1 MRLSWIRG
9 LERLGCEVWF
19 VEQIA
24 EQHCTDEYGH
34 NVPFSCSSNNLWW
47 SLVGDRF
54 GLAQRSSLMCDSGE
68 TIGASI
74 DQIRQIATDG
84 ALLVNISG
92 HLTEPTLLSAF
103 RRRVYV
109 DIDPGFT
116 QFWDANGNA
125 GARLQGHDR
134 FVTIGEHIGR
144 PGCDVPTGDRQ
155 WHHVRQPVV
164 LDDWPVQHRAEPG
177 TAGLGTADRFRF
189 TTIATWRGPFGP
201 IERDRRRF
209 GLKLHE
215 FRKFIALPTMVDA
228 RFEVALAI
236 HPDESSDLDLLDR
249 SGWELVDPTSAAG
262 SPDSFRSYVTG
273 SMAEFSVAQGMYVE
287 SNCGWFS
294 DRTTRYLASGRP
306 ALVQDTGFSSCL
318 PTGSGLVAF
327 TTLDEARAGAA
338 SILADHDAHCRSA
351 RAIAETYF
359 DSDVVLARFLDRCD
373 LP

>member
-24 EQHCTDEYGH
+24 EQHCTDEDGH
-34 NVPFSCSSNNLWW
+34 NVPFSCSSNQRWW
-47 SLVGDRF
+47 SFVGGRF
-54 GLAQRSSLMCDSGE
+54 GLAQRSSLMCDRGE
-68 TIGASI
+68 TIGAPI

-116 QFWDANGNA
+116 QFWDAAGNA

-164 LDDWPVQHRAEPG
+164 LDDWPVQHRADI
-177 TAGLGTADRFRF
+177 GTADRFRF

-215 FRKFIALPTMVDA
+215 FRKFIALPTLVDA
-228 RFEVALAI
+228 RFEAALAI
-236 HPDESSDLDLLDR
+236 HPDESADLDLLDR

-327 TTLDEARAGAA
+327 TNLDEARAGAE
-338 SILADHDAHCRSA
+338 SIVADYEAHCRSA